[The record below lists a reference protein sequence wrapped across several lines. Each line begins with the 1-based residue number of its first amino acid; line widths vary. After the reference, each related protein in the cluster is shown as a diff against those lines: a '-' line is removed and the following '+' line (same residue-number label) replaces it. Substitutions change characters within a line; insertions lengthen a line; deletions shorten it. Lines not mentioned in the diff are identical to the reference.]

1 MPNYMAY
8 PEVEDDFVMSQNEE
22 NQEKIS
28 PFEQNPAQLD
38 KNHNLTD
45 YELENDQEH
54 IISED
59 DENNY
64 YILPENAQN
73 DSKLLIILIIG
84 TLISLGI
91 LANSI
96 LT

>member
-1 MPNYMAY
+1 MPNYIFSH
-8 PEVEDDFVMSQNEE
+8 ETEDTFLQSGNEE
-22 NQEKIS
+22 SQQDNS
-28 PFEQNPAQLD
+28 PIEQNTD
-38 KNHNLTD
+38 KIGNPLLPQDSELNNEEENIG
-45 YELENDQEH
+45 YE
-54 IISED
+54 

-64 YILPENAQN
+64 YSLPENTQN
-73 DSKLLIILIIG
+73 DSKLLIILTIG